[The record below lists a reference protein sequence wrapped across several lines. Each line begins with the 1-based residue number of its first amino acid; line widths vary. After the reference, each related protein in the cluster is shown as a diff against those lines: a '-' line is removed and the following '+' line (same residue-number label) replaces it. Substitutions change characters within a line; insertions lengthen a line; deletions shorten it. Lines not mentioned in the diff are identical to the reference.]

1 MFGKTQG
8 QNETPI
14 LGYFIYKLRR
24 KDGLQSNT
32 QSYIQVKNKLQ
43 FTLVRKKNKK
53 PKQISQC
60 KYSILPPSQ
69 KKNNILPESDDC
81 CFLRFA
87 CGSLLPSFN
96 FLLPSLCLEL
106 ITSTRNS
113 FYLQRG
119 MSWFMQ
125 TQKTDLFLLKLFL
138 ILFIVHHH

>member
-1 MFGKTQG
+1 MDCKITHNGTFRSKTNFNSHKLGK
-8 QNETPI
+8 
-14 LGYFIYKLRR
+14 
-24 KDGLQSNT
+24 
-32 QSYIQVKNKLQ
+32 
-43 FTLVRKKNKK
+43 KK
-53 PKQISQC
+53 PNKISQC

-106 ITSTRNS
+106 ITSTPNS

-119 MSWFMQ
+119 MSCFMQ

>member
-53 PKQISQC
+53 PKQIGQC

-69 KKNNILPESDDC
+69 KKNDILPESDDC

>member
-14 LGYFIYKLRR
+14 LGYFMCKLRR

-43 FTLVRKKNKK
+43 FTLVRKKKTNK
-53 PKQISQC
+53 ISQC

-106 ITSTRNS
+106 ITSTWNS

-125 TQKTDLFLLKLFL
+125 TQKTVTPDLFLLKLFL
-138 ILFIVHHH
+138 ICL